1 MQLHRRPLIGPERA
15 RLRGQPLRKREVAGV
30 TQQRGAHEDV
40 LLLFVETQVAR
51 ERRGVEREG
60 GGTPLPVRIARR
72 QRLQERADRRVVR
85 LADLGAQPAMM
96 QHRAG
101 LIAEREQHVVIDVL
115 EPARTVRAHDH
126 AAEAIVQVDRD
137 GDERRDLP
145 VGGCELAD
153 VVGRRVLPHDL
164 IEREHLPCEAL
175 RDDARRRIVLEALRG
190 HHVECAVP
198 VVVLARQEHAPVR
211 PDELDRRLED
221 QQRHVPATG
230 PSTR

>member
-1 MQLHRRPLIGPERA
+1 MQLHRRPLIGPERT

-40 LLLFVETQVAR
+40 LLLLVETQVAR

-60 GGTPLPVRIARR
+60 GGTPLPVRIARG

-85 LADLGAQPAMM
+85 LADLGAQLAMM

-115 EPARTVRAHDH
+115 EPARSVRAHDH

-137 GDERRDLP
+137 GDERRRSP
-145 VGGCELAD
+145 C
-153 VVGRRVLPHDL
+153 RRV
-164 IEREHLPCEAL
+164 
-175 RDDARRRIVLEALRG
+175 
-190 HHVECAVP
+190 
-198 VVVLARQEHAPVR
+198 
-211 PDELDRRLED
+211 
-221 QQRHVPATG
+221 
-230 PSTR
+230 